1 VSVNNIKRFAYRLEG
16 FNENWVKTSESNPNI
31 TYNSLRAGTYL
42 LRVRILK
49 GDGTLGE
56 EESTLEITIRPPLWR
71 TRWMILLYMLA
82 IAGIAWWWRR
92 RFLKQQNEKMELE
105 QLRREAEKRQ
115 WMSNMRKQM
124 LQEQTEMT
132 ASTEKTDK
140 EPVQRDIIEN
150 GEHVVIFKEEPQND
164 LQLSLQT
171 SDIVAFIKAKCDS
184 FKAPEG
190 KKVRITFFPLVN
202 EADVAFDKV
211 QMERALDNLLGN
223 SVQFS
228 PSECRIKIFVDKKD
242 DKVQINISDNGIGV
256 PDEAKPHMFDH
267 LMDEDDG
274 VNLYIVK
281 DIITAHGGT
290 ITGDDNPGG
299 GTLMSITLPS
309 ADVEVEEAVFM
320 DDDE

>member
-1 VSVNNIKRFAYRLEG
+1 
-16 FNENWVKTSESNPNI
+16 
-31 TYNSLRAGTYL
+31 
-42 LRVRILK
+42 
-49 GDGTLGE
+49 
-56 EESTLEITIRPPLWR
+56 
-71 TRWMILLYMLA
+71 
-82 IAGIAWWWRR
+82 
-92 RFLKQQNEKMELE
+92 MELE
-105 QLRREAEKRQ
+105 QLRREAEKKQ

-150 GEHVVIFKEEPQND
+150 GEHVVIFEEEPQND

-190 KKVRITFFPLVN
+190 KNVRITFFPLVN